1 MSEVL
6 RKIGMSVSLSATLL
20 ACGQEA
26 ADSGIEMTAVRD
38 AEVFSTDSSYRA
50 ETTSPEGVIL
60 VGEKVVAF
68 CLASSDRDHQWVG
81 IEGDGE
87 QYVSVFERVN
97 GTREFSFEAES
108 GQVSLDVARS
118 LPSCAK

>member
-6 RKIGMSVSLSATLL
+6 KKIGIGAALAASMFGCGEESPDVS
-20 ACGQEA
+20 
-26 ADSGIEMTAVRD
+26 IEMTAVRNT
-38 AEVFSTDSSYRA
+38 EVFVSDSTYSA
-50 ETTSPEGVIL
+50 ETVDAEGVIL

-68 CLASSDRDHQWVG
+68 CLGESDRDHQWVG

-97 GTREFSFEAES
+97 GTREFSFEADA
-108 GQVSLDVARS
+108 GQVSLDMARS
-118 LPSCAK
+118 LPLCQE